1 MNDSSAKIVSASII
15 FSALLVVA
23 AVWHTSIKKN
33 PDLNAALKSIAE
45 SQLKINDRLLRIEQ
59 ERTDKIQ
66 IPTPAMPEKNPQ
78 ETPIKNNATSSPPTT
93 GTLPNP
99 PITFTW
105 NEFEAEYPSTFKL
118 EQTQTGWQ
126 LNGSSLVNISI
137 ECPTSKLTSY
147 PSWNFTEKAHRSYDR
162 RNGRAWDAVLY
173 EGTEKSRY
181 EGEPEYR
188 LYIIQGAWDQAS
200 AGKNGC
206 SIALT
211 ANNKTSKQAFT
222 EAYALAQQIYQ
233 SIK

>member
-23 AVWHTSIKKN
+23 AVWHTSSKKN
-33 PDLNAALKSIAE
+33 PDLDAALKSIAE

-137 ECPTSKLTSY
+137 ECPTNKLTSY
-147 PSWNFTEKAHRSYDR
+147 PSWNFTEKAHRSYNR

-173 EGTEKSRY
+173 EGTEKKPLR
-181 EGEPEYR
+181 R
-188 LYIIQGAWDQAS
+188 RTRIQIIHYPRRMGS
-200 AGKNGC
+200 
-206 SIALT
+206 S
-211 ANNKTSKQAFT
+211 
-222 EAYALAQQIYQ
+222 
-233 SIK
+233 